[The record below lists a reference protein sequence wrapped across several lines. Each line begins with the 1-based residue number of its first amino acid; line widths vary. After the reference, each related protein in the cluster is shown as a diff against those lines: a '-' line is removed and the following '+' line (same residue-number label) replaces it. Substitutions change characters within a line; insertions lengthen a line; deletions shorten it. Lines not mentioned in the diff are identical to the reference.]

1 MQGGAPRGICR
12 IRTPATKSTR
22 FSHLGLSPY
31 IQCIPPPRPR
41 RRPLVRQV
49 TTMSAK
55 TQSGRSDWL
64 IPAMLI
70 VLSIVPAIF
79 GTVRLVELGGGAEI
93 TPANARFFENPFPV
107 ALHILVVIPY
117 GIVGAFQFAPGFRR
131 RNRGWH
137 RAAGRVLALLGLAA
151 ALTGLWM
158 TLAYPWPDGDG
169 EVLYVI
175 RLVFGSAMA
184 VSIVLAIRAIRRG
197 DFVSHGAWMMRG
209 YAIGLGAG
217 TQVLTHLPWFILVGK
232 PGESSRAFLMGAGWV
247 INLLVAEWIIR
258 RRQSRRAVRASVA
271 GVRAPDGVL
280 SSALE
285 WDRRREAQP
294 TEPTP

>member
-1 MQGGAPRGICR
+1 
-12 IRTPATKSTR
+12 
-22 FSHLGLSPY
+22 
-31 IQCIPPPRPR
+31 
-41 RRPLVRQV
+41 
-49 TTMSAK
+49 MSAK
-55 TQSGRSDWL
+55 TQSGRSDWR

-197 DFVSHGAWMMRG
+197 DFVSHGAWMTRG

-217 TQVLTHLPWFILVGK
+217 TQVLTHLPWLILVGK